1 MDDKSDELLL
11 SKAISERFLSLF
23 HLVFHYRFLFKSIL
37 ILIMNFLWSI
47 FFPLSSSSSFSL
59 FHHVFLEK
67 IHLRNLRISF
77 HKANETRHL
86 AIAIL
91 THTHT
96 HTQTN
101 ASDQT
106 NTRSYMNLKSIAS
119 EHLPLMMMMIR
130 LYDDEFFFFFF
141 LIPFFTV
148 ENLYDKKFFSYFS
161 SSFSNSVHRFKPGF
175 EFWV

>member
-91 THTHT
+91 THT
-96 HTQTN
+96 N
-101 ASDQT
+101 KCIRSDKHQ
-106 NTRSYMNLKSIAS
+106 K
-119 EHLPLMMMMIR
+119 
-130 LYDDEFFFFFF
+130 LYEFKIHCFWTSAADDDDDDKIVWWWIFIFLF

-148 ENLYDKKFFSYFS
+148 ENLYDKKKFSYFS